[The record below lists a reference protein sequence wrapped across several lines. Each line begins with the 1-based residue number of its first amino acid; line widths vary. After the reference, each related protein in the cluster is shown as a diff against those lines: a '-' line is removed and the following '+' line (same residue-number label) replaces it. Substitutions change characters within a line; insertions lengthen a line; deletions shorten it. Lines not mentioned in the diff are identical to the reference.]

1 MADSQSRK
9 SRKGGSKVTPQLLSC
24 PDGAG
29 GVTSGPVKN
38 MAEEEKPRE
47 EPKQDSK
54 KTTKNGGYTI
64 PAQMS

>member
-1 MADSQSRK
+1 M
-9 SRKGGSKVTPQLLSC
+9 TPQLVSC
-24 PDGAG
+24 PDGTG

-47 EPKQDSK
+47 EPKQDTK
-54 KTTKNGGYTI
+54 KTTKTTKNGGYTI